1 MSVLHNLEN
10 KQDVLSRQARRNQ
23 QRQLDK
29 KLNQL
34 KKSTQQKSVPVTFDN
49 HTVTQFGLFGFLEA
63 FKQVIGFSSIVEKNL
78 AVNRR
83 HNATYSGPELLETLL
98 DSVCLGQF
106 RFSHLEK
113 LQKDQGYQKIKQA
126 QKIADESTIRYFLNQ
141 FTEETINQLMTINKE
156 LLACKFASESPR
168 EVWIDFDDTVITV
181 FGEQENAAVGYNPR
195 YHGRPSFKAKV
206 AFIAGTGELVHC
218 ELYDGKTA
226 SNGQFLDFLKA
237 TLDSFDPRRIIVKG
251 IRVDRG
257 FFDEKLFDYLDS
269 QSIEYV
275 CKARMTANVSKIA
288 EYLEREQQFTPISS
302 NYSTAEI
309 RVPLPKWEKSRRFVI
324 IRETLKPKEVKG
336 QGCLDLTTYEYQAI
350 VTSTDEGTA
359 EDIWHD
365 YNQRARIEN
374 KIDELKVGFGVD
386 QMSQHD
392 FISNQAYLLVKALS
406 YNLLNWFRLAL
417 LTEEDSRF
425 EVSTIRRKIL
435 NVPGNLVGSGAYRH
449 LKLAPDKELELRVTH
464 MEKQLQNFLVWYTT
478 TMEEW
483 SAEVAA

>member
-1 MSVLHNLEN
+1 MSVLQNFEN
-10 KQDVLSRQARRNQ
+10 NQDAPSRQVRKNQ
-23 QRQLDK
+23 QRQLEK
-29 KLNQL
+29 QL
-34 KKSTQQKSVPVTFDN
+34 KQLQKITKQKAAPVTFDN
-49 HTVTQFGLFGFLEA
+49 LTVTQFGLFGFLEA

-83 HNATYSGPELLETLL
+83 HNATYSAPELLETLL

-113 LQKDQGYQKIKQA
+113 LQKDQGYRQIKQA
-126 QKIADESTIRYFLNQ
+126 GKIADESTIRYFMNQ
-141 FTEETINQLMTINKE
+141 FTEDTVKQLMTINRE
-156 LLACKFASESPR
+156 LLACKFASEPPR
-168 EVWIDFDDTVITV
+168 EVWVDFDDTVITV

-218 ELYDGKTA
+218 DLYDGKTA
-226 SNGQFLDFLKA
+226 SNGHFLDFLKA
-237 TLDSFDPRRIIVKG
+237 TLESFDPRRIIVKG

-288 EYLEREQQFTPISS
+288 EYLEREQEFTSISS

-336 QGCLDLTTYEYQAI
+336 QGCLDLTTYEYQGI

-392 FISNQAYLLVKALS
+392 FISNQAYLLIKSLS

-417 LTEEDSRF
+417 LTEEDSHF

-435 NVPGNLVGSGAYRH
+435 NVPGNLVGSDAYRH
-449 LKLAPDKELELRVTH
+449 LKLAPDKELEVRVTH
-464 MEKQLQNFLVWYTT
+464 MEKQLQTFLVWYTT
-478 TMEEW
+478 TMEAW
-483 SAEVAA
+483 SPELAA